1 MVADHDVIII
11 GAGFAGLYQLHKLRE
26 LGFDACILEAGPE
39 VGGTWY
45 WNRYPGARCDIESIE
60 YSYSFDPELQQSWNW
75 TERYAAQ
82 PELLAYARH
91 VADRYRLRPHIRFD
105 TRVTAM
111 DFDGTSNEWTVTTE
125 SGARTTTESGDCV
138 TATFVIAATGCL
150 SKPLTPSFEG
160 LADFAGDILWTWD
173 WPVGGADLEGKRVAV
188 VGTGSSGVQTIT
200 VIAPV
205 VGALTVFQRTPPY
218 AVPAQNRPI
227 TEELAAVKPH
237 YPQFRDISR
246 LSRGGAQCGDGADL
260 PPFFGDL
267 DSDAT
272 RAELNR
278 RWDDGGLCF
287 QQSFYDLLLDPMAN
301 ETAAEYVRNRIRHKV
316 NDPQLA
322 EKLTPRSY
330 PIAAKR
336 LCVDTG
342 YYEVYNQDNVTL
354 VDLNEEPLRRITER
368 GILAGDIEHEFD
380 VIVLA
385 TGFDAMTG
393 ALNAIDIRAV
403 DENGVTGIL
412 REKWAAGPRTYL
424 GLMSAGFPNLFT
436 VTGPQ
441 SPSVLSNMLT
451 SIEYHVEWISAALV
465 HLRRHGLSRMEADL
479 EAEDNW
485 VNITNDTADLTLL
498 PQAASWYMGAN
509 VPGKRRVFLPFV
521 AGVGVY
527 KQIGDGVAVAGY
539 HGFEMA

>member
-1 MVADHDVIII
+1 MADHDVIIF
-11 GAGFAGLYQLHKLRE
+11 GAGFAGLYQLHKLRQ
-26 LGFDACILEAGPE
+26 LGFDAHILEAGPE

-60 YSYSFDPELQQSWNW
+60 YSYSFDPELEQSWNW

-91 VADRYRLRPHIRFD
+91 VADRYDLRRDITFD
-105 TRVTAM
+105 TRVVAM
-111 DFDGTSNEWTVTTE
+111 AFDGDRNEWAITTD
-125 SGARTTTESGDCV
+125 SGDCV
-138 TATFVIAATGCL
+138 STSFVVAATGCL
-150 SKPLTPSFEG
+150 SKPLLPTFDG
-160 LADFAGDILWTWD
+160 IDDFAGDIYWTWD
-173 WPVGGADLEGKRVAV
+173 WPAEADLAGKRVAV

-200 VIAPV
+200 AIAPTV
-205 VGALTVFQRTPPY
+205 ATLTVFQRTPPY

-227 TEELAAVKPH
+227 PDELAEVKQH
-237 YPQFRDISR
+237 YPQFREVSR

-267 DSDAT
+267 DRKAVGTILD
-272 RAELNR
+272 R

-287 QQSFYDLLLDPMAN
+287 QQSFYDLLLDPVAN
-301 ETAAEYVRNRIRHKV
+301 ETAAEYVRDRIRQKV
-316 NDPQLA
+316 SDPQVA

-342 YYEVYNQDNVTL
+342 YYEVYNRDNVTL
-354 VDLNEEPLRRITER
+354 VDLNTEPLRRITER
-368 GILAGDIEHEFD
+368 GILAGEIEREFD

-393 ALNAIDIRAV
+393 ALNAIDIRGT
-403 DENGVTGIL
+403 DGSL
-412 REKWAAGPRTYL
+412 REKWADGPRTYL

-451 SIEYHVEWISAALV
+451 SIEYHVEWIAAALV
-465 HLRRHGLSRMEADL
+465 HLREHGCGRMEADP
-479 EAEDNW
+479 EAEDTW
-485 VNITNDTADLTLL
+485 VDITNDTADLTLL

-527 KQIGDGVAVAGY
+527 KQICDGVVVAGY
-539 HGFEMA
+539 HGFEIA

>member
-11 GAGFAGLYQLHKLRE
+11 GAGFAGLYQLYKLRE
-26 LGFDACILEAGPE
+26 LGFDARVLEAGPE

-60 YSYSFDPELQQSWNW
+60 YSYSFDPQLQQSWNW

-82 PELLAYARH
+82 PELLAYAKH
-91 VADRYRLRPHIRFD
+91 VADRFDLRRDITFD
-105 TRVTAM
+105 TRVVAM
-111 DFDGTSNEWTVTTE
+111 DFDDTTNEWTVTTDA
-125 SGARTTTESGDCV
+125 GARTT
-138 TATFVIAATGCL
+138 ANFVIAATGCL
-150 SKPLTPSFEG
+150 SKPLVPSFDG
-160 LADFAGDILWTWD
+160 LDDFAGDVLWTWD
-173 WPVGGADLEGKRVAV
+173 WPADGADLEGKRVAV

-200 VIAPV
+200 AIAPV

-218 AVPAQNRPI
+218 AVPAQNRLI
-227 TEELAAVKPH
+227 ADELADVKQR
-237 YPQFRDISR
+237 YPQFRDVSR
-246 LSRGGAQCGDGADL
+246 LSRGGAQCGDGAAL

-267 DSDAT
+267 DSGT
-272 RAELNR
+272 SRAELDR

-287 QQSFYDLLLDPMAN
+287 QQSFYDLLLDPVAN
-301 ETAAEYVRNRIRHKV
+301 ETAAEYVRERIRQKIS
-316 NDPQLA
+316 DPRLA
-322 EKLTPRSY
+322 EKLTPRTY

-336 LCVDTG
+336 MCVDTG
-342 YYEVYNQDNVTL
+342 YYEVYNQGNVEL
-354 VDLNEEPLRRITER
+354 VDLNEEPLHRITAR
-368 GILAGDIEHEFD
+368 GILAGDTEHEFD
-380 VIVLA
+380 AIVLA

-403 DENGVTGIL
+403 DESGATRTL

-465 HLRRHGLSRMEADL
+465 HLRDHGLNRMEADI

-498 PQAASWYMGAN
+498 PHAASWYMGAN

-539 HGFEMA
+539 HGFEMV

>member
-1 MVADHDVIII
+1 MADHDVIII
-11 GAGFAGLYQLHKLRE
+11 GAGFAGLYQLYKLRQ
-26 LGFDACILEAGPE
+26 LGFDARILEAGPE

-82 PELLAYARH
+82 PELLAYAKH
-91 VADRYRLRPHIRFD
+91 VADRYDLRPDIDFD
-105 TRVTAM
+105 TRVVAM
-111 DFDGTSNEWTVTTE
+111 DFDETANEWTVTTE
-125 SGARTTTESGDCV
+125 AGARVS
-138 TATFVIAATGCL
+138 ANFVIAATGCL
-150 SKPLTPSFEG
+150 SKPLVPSFDG
-160 LADFAGDILWTWD
+160 SDDFTGDIIWTWD
-173 WPVGGADLEGKRVAV
+173 WPADGADLEGKRVAV

-200 VIAPV
+200 AIAPV
-205 VGALTVFQRTPPY
+205 VGTLTVFQRTPPY
-218 AVPAQNRPI
+218 AVPAQNRSI
-227 TEELAAVKPH
+227 AEELAGVKQH
-237 YPQFRDISR
+237 YPQFREISR
-246 LSRGGAQCGDGADL
+246 LSRGGAQCGDGAAL

-267 DSDAT
+267 DSNAT
-272 RAELNR
+272 RAELDR

-287 QQSFYDLLLDPMAN
+287 QQSFYDLLLDPEAN
-301 ETAAEYVRNRIRHKV
+301 ETAAEYVRQRIREKV
-316 NDPQLA
+316 TNPRLA
-322 EKLTPRSY
+322 EKLTPRNY

-336 LCVDTG
+336 MCVDTG
-342 YYEVYNQDNVTL
+342 YYEVYNQGNVEL
-354 VDLNEEPLRRITER
+354 VDLNEEPLHRITAR
-368 GILAGDIEHEFD
+368 GILTGDTEREFD

-393 ALNAIDIRAV
+393 ALNAIDIRAT
-403 DENGVTGIL
+403 DHTGTTRTL
-412 REKWAAGPRTYL
+412 REKWADGPRTYL

-465 HLRRHGLSRMEADL
+465 HLREHGLHRMEADV

>member
-1 MVADHDVIII
+1 MADRDVIVI
-11 GAGFAGLYQLHKLRE
+11 GAGFAGLYQLYKLRE
-26 LGFDACILEAGPE
+26 LGFDAHIIEAGPE

-82 PELLAYARH
+82 PELLAYAKH
-91 VADRYRLRPHIRFD
+91 VADRYDLRRDITFG
-105 TRVTAM
+105 TRVVAMEFDRTA
-111 DFDGTSNEWTVTTE
+111 NAWTVTTD
-125 SGARTTTESGDCV
+125 SGTRTTAS
-138 TATFVIAATGCL
+138 FVIAATGCL
-150 SKPLTPSFEG
+150 SRPLVPSFDG
-160 LADFAGDILWTWD
+160 LDEFGGDVYWTWD
-173 WPVGGADLEGKRVAV
+173 WPTGGVDLAGRRVAV

-200 VIAPV
+200 AIAPV

-227 TEELAAVKPH
+227 AAELAAVKPH
-237 YPQFRDISR
+237 YPQFREISR
-246 LSRGGAQCGDGADL
+246 VSRGGAQCGDGAAL

-267 DSDAT
+267 DGDAT
-272 RAELNR
+272 RAELDR

-287 QQSFYDLLLDPMAN
+287 QQSFYDLLLDATAN
-301 ETAAEYVRNRIRHKV
+301 EAAAEYVRGRIRQKV
-316 NDPQLA
+316 TDPRLA

-330 PIAAKR
+330 PIATKR
-336 LCVDTG
+336 MCVDTG
-342 YYEVYNQDNVTL
+342 YYEVYNQDNVAL

-368 GILAGDIEHEFD
+368 GILAGDTEHEFD
-380 VIVLA
+380 VIVFA

-393 ALNAIDIRAV
+393 ALNSIDIRAV
-403 DENGVTGIL
+403 DDDGVAHTL
-412 REKWAAGPRTYL
+412 RDKWADGPRTYL

-451 SIEYHVEWISAALV
+451 SIEYHVEWISSALL
-465 HLRRHGLSRMEADL
+465 HLREHGRTRMEPELA
-479 EAEDNW
+479 AEDNW

-498 PQAASWYMGAN
+498 PEAASWYMGAN

-521 AGVGVY
+521 GGVGIY

-539 HGFEMA
+539 HGFELT

>member
-1 MVADHDVIII
+1 MADHDVIII
-11 GAGFAGLYQLHKLRE
+11 GAGFAGLYQLYKLRE
-26 LGFDACILEAGPE
+26 LGFDAHILEAGPE

-82 PELLAYARH
+82 PELLAYAKH
-91 VADRYRLRPHIRFD
+91 VADRYRLRPDITFD
-105 TRVTAM
+105 TRVVAL
-111 DFDGTSNEWTVTTE
+111 DFDDARTEWTVTT
-125 SGARTTTESGDCV
+125 GSGDYV
-138 TATFVIAATGCL
+138 TANFVIAATGCL
-150 SKPLTPSFEG
+150 SKPLEPAFDGQE
-160 LADFAGDILWTWD
+160 DFTGDILWTWN
-173 WPVGGADLEGKRVAV
+173 WPEDGADLAGRRVAV

-200 VIAPV
+200 AIAPV
-205 VGALTVFQRTPPY
+205 VEALTVFQRTPPY

-227 TEELAAVKPH
+227 ADELAEVKQH

-246 LSRGGAQCGDGADL
+246 LSRGGAQCGEGLAL

-267 DSDAT
+267 DGDTAHS
-272 RAELNR
+272 ELSR

-287 QQSFYDLLLDPMAN
+287 QQSFYDLLLDAEAN
-301 ETAAEYVRNRIRHKV
+301 ETAAEYVRDRIRQKV
-316 NDPQLA
+316 TDPELA

-354 VDLNEEPLRRITER
+354 VDLNEEPLHRFTAR
-368 GILAGDIEHEFD
+368 GILAGDTEYEFD
-380 VIVLA
+380 TIVLA

-393 ALNAIDIRAV
+393 ALTAIDIRTT
-403 DENGVTGIL
+403 DRDGTTRTL
-412 REKWAAGPRTYL
+412 REKWAEGPRTYL
-424 GLMSAGFPNLFT
+424 GLMTAGFPNLFT

-465 HLRRHGLSRMEADL
+465 HLREHGLDRMEAGL

-527 KQIGDGVAVAGY
+527 KQIGDGVAVADY
-539 HGFEMA
+539 HGFEMS

>member
-1 MVADHDVIII
+1 MADHDVIII
-11 GAGFAGLYQLHKLRE
+11 GAGFAGLYQLYKLRE
-26 LGFDACILEAGPE
+26 LGFDAHIFEAGPE

-82 PELLAYARH
+82 PELLAYARY
-91 VADRYRLRPHIRFD
+91 VADRYHLRPDISFE
-105 TRVTAM
+105 TKLVAL
-111 DFDGTSNEWTVTTE
+111 DFDDATTEWTLTTD
-125 SGARTTTESGDCV
+125 SGTRTS
-138 TATFVIAATGCL
+138 ATFVIAATGCL
-150 SKPLTPSFEG
+150 SKPLELSFDG
-160 LADFAGDILWTWD
+160 QADFTGDIFWTWN
-173 WPVGGADLEGKRVAV
+173 WPADGADLAGKRVAV

-200 VIAPV
+200 AIAPV

-227 TEELAAVKPH
+227 AEELAEVKQH

-246 LSRGGAQCGDGADL
+246 LSRGGAQCGEGLTL

-272 RAELNR
+272 RAELGR

-287 QQSFYDLLLDPMAN
+287 QQSFYDLLLDAEAN
-301 ETAAEYVRNRIRHKV
+301 EAAAQYVRDRIRQKV
-316 NDPQLA
+316 TDPQLA

-354 VDLNEEPLRRITER
+354 VDLNEEPLRRITAR
-368 GILAGDIEHEFD
+368 GILAGDTEHEFD
-380 VIVLA
+380 AIVLA

-393 ALNAIDIRAV
+393 ALNAIDIRAA
-403 DENGVTGIL
+403 DHDGVIRTL
-412 REKWAAGPRTYL
+412 REKWADGPRTYL

-465 HLRRHGLSRMEADL
+465 HLREHGLSRMEADPA
-479 EAEDNW
+479 AEDNW

-527 KQIGDGVAVAGY
+527 KQIGDGVAVADY
-539 HGFEMA
+539 HGFEMS

>member
-1 MVADHDVIII
+1 MTDRDVIII

-26 LGFDACILEAGPE
+26 LGFDAHGYEAGPD

-60 YSYSFDPELQQSWNW
+60 YSYSFDPELEQSWNW

-82 PELLAYARH
+82 PELLAYANH
-91 VADRYRLRPHIRFD
+91 VADRYDLRRDITFG
-105 TRVTAM
+105 TRVVALEFGDDQWM
-111 DFDGTSNEWTVTTE
+111 VTTD
-125 SGARTTTESGDCV
+125 SGH
-138 TATFVIAATGCL
+138 TATARFVIAATGCL
-150 SKPLTPSFEG
+150 SKPLVPSFEG
-160 LADFAGDILWTWD
+160 LDDFAGERYWTWD
-173 WPVGGADLEGKRVAV
+173 WPKDGVDLAGKRVAV
-188 VGTGSSGVQTIT
+188 IGTGSSGVQTIT
-200 VIAPV
+200 AIAPE
-205 VGALTVFQRTPPY
+205 VGHLTVFQRTPPY

-227 TEELAAVKPH
+227 DAELADVKTH
-237 YPQFRDISR
+237 YPQFREISR
-246 LSRGGAQCGDGADL
+246 ITRGGAQCGEGAAL

-267 DSDAT
+267 DDAAVG
-272 RAELNR
+272 AELGR

-287 QQSFYDLLLDPMAN
+287 QQTFFDLLLDPAAN
-301 ETAAEYVRNRIRHKV
+301 ESAAEYVRRRIRAKV
-316 NDPQLA
+316 TDPQVA

-354 VDLNEEPLRRITER
+354 VDLNEQPLQRITTE
-368 GILAGDIEHEFD
+368 GIVAGDTEYACE

-393 ALNAIDIRAV
+393 ALNAIDIRGSAGTLK
-403 DENGVTGIL
+403 D
-412 REKWAAGPRTYL
+412 KWADGPRTYL

-451 SIEYHVEWISAALV
+451 SIEYHVEWIAAALV
-465 HLRRHGLSRMEADL
+465 HLREHGFTRIEPEP
-479 EAEDNW
+479 EAEQHW
-485 VNITNDTADLTLL
+485 VEATNDTADLTLL
-498 PQAASWYMGAN
+498 PHAASWYMGAN
-509 VPGKRRVFLPFV
+509 VPGKRRTFLPF
-521 AGVGVY
+521 AGGVGLY

-539 HGFEMA
+539 HGFALT

>member
-1 MVADHDVIII
+1 MADHDVIII
-11 GAGFAGLYQLHKLRE
+11 GAGFAGLYQLYKLRE
-26 LGFDACILEAGPE
+26 LGFDARVLEAGPE

-75 TERYAAQ
+75 SERYAAQ
-82 PELLAYARH
+82 PELLAYAKH
-91 VADRYRLRPHIRFD
+91 VADRYHLRPHISFD
-105 TRVTAM
+105 TRVVAMEFDDTA
-111 DFDGTSNEWTVTTE
+111 TEWTVTTE
-125 SGARTTTESGDCV
+125 SGSL
-138 TATFVIAATGCL
+138 TATFVVAATGCL
-150 SKPLTPSFEG
+150 SKPLVPSFEG
-160 LADFAGDILWTWD
+160 LDDFTGDVLWTWD
-173 WPVGGADLEGKRVAV
+173 WPADGADLAGKRVAV

-200 VIAPV
+200 AIAPV
-205 VGALTVFQRTPPY
+205 VGTLTVFQRTPPY

-227 TEELAAVKPH
+227 ADELEEVKRR
-237 YPQFRDISR
+237 YPQFREVSR
-246 LSRGGAQCGDGADL
+246 VTRGGAQCGEGADL

-267 DSDAT
+267 ASDAT
-272 RAELNR
+272 RSELTR

-287 QQSFYDLLLDPMAN
+287 QQAFYDLLLDPVAN
-301 ETAAEYVRNRIRHKV
+301 ETAAEYVRDRIRQKV
-316 NDPQLA
+316 SDPELA
-322 EKLTPRSY
+322 EKLTPRGY

-354 VDLNEEPLRRITER
+354 VDLNEQPLRRITAR
-368 GILAGDIEHEFD
+368 GILAGDTEHEVD

-403 DENGVTGIL
+403 DHNGVTRTL
-412 REKWAAGPRTYL
+412 RDKWADGPRTYL

-451 SIEYHVEWISAALV
+451 SIEYHVEWISAALA
-465 HLRRHGLSRMEADL
+465 HLREQGLDRMEA
-479 EAEDNW
+479 EPTAEDNW

>member
-1 MVADHDVIII
+1 MADRDVIII
-11 GAGFAGLYQLHKLRE
+11 GAGFAGLYQLHRLRR
-26 LGFDACILEAGPE
+26 LGFDAHIVEAGPE

-60 YSYSFDPELQQSWNW
+60 YSYSFDPDLQQSWNW

-91 VADRYRLRPHIRFD
+91 VADRYDLRRDITFG
-105 TRVTAM
+105 TRVVAM
-111 DFDGTSNEWTVTTE
+111 AFDDDHNEWTITTD
-125 SGARTTTESGDCV
+125 SGDRV
-138 TATFVIAATGCL
+138 SATFVIAATGCL
-150 SKPLTPSFEG
+150 SKPLVPSFEG
-160 LADFAGDILWTWD
+160 LDDFAGDILWTWD
-173 WPVGGADLEGKRVAV
+173 WPDDADLTGKRVAV

-200 VIAPV
+200 AIAPT

-218 AVPAQNRPI
+218 AVPAQNRVI
-227 TEELAAVKPH
+227 ADELAEVKQR
-237 YPQFRDISR
+237 YPQFREISR
-246 LSRGGAQCGDGADL
+246 LTRGGAQCGEGAEL

-267 DSDAT
+267 GPDAV
-272 RAELNR
+272 RGELNR

-287 QQSFYDLLLDPMAN
+287 QQSFYDLLLDQVAN
-301 ETAAEYVRNRIRHKV
+301 ETAAEYVRDRIRQKV
-316 NDPQLA
+316 ADPQVA

-342 YYEVYNQDNVTL
+342 YYEVFNQDNVTL
-354 VDLNEEPLRRITER
+354 VDLNTEPLRRITER
-368 GILAGDIEHEFD
+368 GILAGDTEHEFD
-380 VIVLA
+380 VIALA

-393 ALNAIDIRAV
+393 ALNAIDIH
-403 DENGVTGIL
+403 GLHGSL
-412 REKWAAGPRTYL
+412 RQKWADGPRTYL

-465 HLRRHGLSRMEADL
+465 HLRAHGYRRMEADPA
-479 EAEDNW
+479 AEDNW

-521 AGVGVY
+521 GGVGIY
-527 KQIGDGVAVAGY
+527 KQICDGVAVAGY
-539 HGFEMA
+539 HGFEIA

>member
-1 MVADHDVIII
+1 MADHEVIII

-26 LGFDACILEAGPE
+26 LGLDAHILEAGPE

-60 YSYSFDPELQQSWNW
+60 YSYSFDPELEQSWNW
-75 TERYAAQ
+75 TERYASQ

-91 VADRYRLRPHIRFD
+91 IADRYDLRRDITFD
-105 TRVTAM
+105 TRVVAL
-111 DFDGTSNEWTVTTE
+111 DFDGDRTEWTVTTE
-125 SGARTTTESGDCV
+125 AEDRTTTESGDRV

-150 SKPLTPSFEG
+150 SKPLVPAFDG
-160 LADFAGDILWTWD
+160 LEDFAGDILWTWD
-173 WPVGGADLEGKRVAV
+173 WPAGGADLEGKRVAV

-200 VIAPV
+200 AIAPV
-205 VGALTVFQRTPPY
+205 VGALTVFQRTAPY

-227 TEELAAVKPH
+227 AAELADVKAR
-237 YPQFRDISR
+237 YPQFREISR
-246 LSRGGAQCGDGADL
+246 LSRGGAQCGDGAGL

-267 DSDAT
+267 DGDAT
-272 RAELNR
+272 RAVLDR

-301 ETAAEYVRNRIRHKV
+301 EAAAEYVRDRIRQKV
-316 NDPQLA
+316 ADPQLA

-336 LCVDTG
+336 MCVDTG
-342 YYEVYNQDNVTL
+342 YYEVYNQDNVEL
-354 VDLNEEPLRRITER
+354 VDLNEEPLRRITAR
-368 GILAGDIEHEFD
+368 GILAGETEREFD
-380 VIVLA
+380 VIILA

-403 DENGVTGIL
+403 DRDGVARTL
-412 REKWAAGPRTYL
+412 REKWAEGPRTYL

-465 HLRRHGLSRMEADL
+465 HLREHGLNRMEADIA
-479 EAEDNW
+479 AEDNW